1 MLVRKGTEGTRPE
14 DQFLLG
20 CMKACH
26 MHEHWTDCILAIF
39 EALIRALTEAE
50 VSSERNMS

>member
-1 MLVRKGTEGTRPE
+1 
-14 DQFLLG
+14 
-20 CMKACH
+20 